1 MAQNMQNVSGQYSL
15 LFEIMRIYDI
25 HSHILPSVD
34 DGPSD
39 FSETIE
45 IVDLCEQQGISLIVA
60 TPHRKDVSEFKLLP
74 RLEEKIR
81 NVNNYLENKK
91 FDLRVLLGMENH
103 LDFKLMD
110 DIKNGSALTINGSK
124 YILVEM
130 PYIDSLGPFKKY
142 FEALIE
148 SEYVPVIAHPERM
161 SMFIKDPSL
170 LWEFASQ
177 DVIVQVTAG
186 SLYGRFGREVE
197 RFTKNIIR
205 SDYRVVI
212 ASDTHMSKE
221 PRDQDLTTGFRHAVS
236 LVGQRKAREMVSDLP
251 FKILNDD

>member
-34 DGPSD
+34 DGPSH

-74 RLEEKIR
+74 ILEEKIR

-110 DIKNGSALTINGSK
+110 DIKN
-124 YILVEM
+124 
-130 PYIDSLGPFKKY
+130 
-142 FEALIE
+142 
-148 SEYVPVIAHPERM
+148 
-161 SMFIKDPSL
+161 
-170 LWEFASQ
+170 
-177 DVIVQVTAG
+177 
-186 SLYGRFGREVE
+186 
-197 RFTKNIIR
+197 
-205 SDYRVVI
+205 
-212 ASDTHMSKE
+212 
-221 PRDQDLTTGFRHAVS
+221 
-236 LVGQRKAREMVSDLP
+236 
-251 FKILNDD
+251 